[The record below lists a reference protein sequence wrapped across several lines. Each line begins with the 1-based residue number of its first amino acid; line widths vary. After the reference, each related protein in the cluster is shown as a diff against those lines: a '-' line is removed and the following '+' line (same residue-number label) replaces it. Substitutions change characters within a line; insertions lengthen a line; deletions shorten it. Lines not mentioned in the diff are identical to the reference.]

1 MQTPRIAIIGAGLM
15 GVGIA
20 THFARHGHSVLLR
33 DVSAERLS
41 DVPAIARSVLEELS
55 AAALFESSQTHAVL
69 SRITTTDALA
79 DLADAMLLIEA
90 VPERLALK
98 HALYAELES
107 VVSPEAII
115 ASNTSGFPPDQLAQG
130 MAYPERLLIA
140 HFWNP
145 PHLIPLVELVP
156 GEKTNPACLQKVRDV
171 LQVMDLEVVLL
182 MRAIP
187 GFIGNRL
194 QFAVLR
200 EALHIIQSGV
210 ASPEDV
216 DRVMRA
222 SLGRRYGMVGPLE
235 AADMGG
241 LDTFLDIASHLMPTL
256 AKDDE
261 VLEVLR
267 ERVGQ
272 GRTGLRSGN
281 GFYEWSEER
290 KARIAERRAHQLQ
303 HALRP

>member
-41 DVPAIARSVLEELS
+41 DVSAIAGSILEELS
-55 AAALFESSQTHAVL
+55 AVALFEPSQTKAVL

-79 DLADAMLLIEA
+79 DLADATLLIEA

-130 MAYPERLLIA
+130 MGYPERLLIA

-156 GEKTNPACLQKVRDV
+156 GEKTNPACLEKVRDV

-200 EALHIIQSGV
+200 EALHIVQSGV

-256 AKDDE
+256 AKDEE

-290 KARIAERRAHQLQ
+290 KVRIAERRAYQLQ